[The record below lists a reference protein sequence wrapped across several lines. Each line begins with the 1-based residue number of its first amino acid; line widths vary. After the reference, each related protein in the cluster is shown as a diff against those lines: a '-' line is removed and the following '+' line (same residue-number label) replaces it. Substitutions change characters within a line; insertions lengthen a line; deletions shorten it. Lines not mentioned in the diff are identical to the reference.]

1 VGASFRFFASN
12 GAVSPLL
19 LKIPAHASGTFSK
32 ACNQN
37 EELGSQIISVSSFT
51 YKTPQATGAEISSFL
66 M

>member
-12 GAVSPLL
+12 AALRKAPLHGSSP
-19 LKIPAHASGTFSK
+19 GSK

-37 EELGSQIISVSSFT
+37 EELGSLFYPVSSFT
-51 YKTPQATGAEISSFL
+51 YSTPQIMVRMFRLPS